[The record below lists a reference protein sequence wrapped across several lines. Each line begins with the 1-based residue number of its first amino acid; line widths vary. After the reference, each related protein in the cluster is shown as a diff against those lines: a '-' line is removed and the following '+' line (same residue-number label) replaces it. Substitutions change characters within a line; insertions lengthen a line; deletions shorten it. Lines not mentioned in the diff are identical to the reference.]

1 MRFDRRF
8 VGVAMSMLLAVST
21 AMPAAAEGE
30 AKAEKK
36 SLTIKSPATFEK
48 GVVLREAVK
57 AECLLPTKLP
67 AYIRDYAKK
76 RSEVTL
82 AEKIGKSKGRTLSVV
97 FEEVR
102 EAGTA
107 GPKSVTV
114 KGELRDDG
122 KVVGTIRARR
132 STMGGPL
139 GAFGGACGILH
150 RCLKA
155 LGKDLAGW
163 ADDPEMNVEMLN

>member
-1 MRFDRRF
+1 MKIDRRF
-8 VGVAMSMLLAVST
+8 VGIAMSVLLAVSI
-21 AMPAAAEGE
+21 AVPASAEGE
-30 AKAEKK
+30 AKKK
-36 SLTIKSPATFEK
+36 PLTIKSPATFEK

-57 AECLLPTKLP
+57 AECQLPTKLP
-67 AYIRDYAKK
+67 AYIQDFAKK

-82 AEKIGKSKGRTLSVV
+82 AEKIGESKGRTLSVV

-107 GPKSVTV
+107 GPKAVTV
-114 KGELRDDG
+114 KGELRDGG

-132 STMGGPL
+132 STIGGPL

-163 ADDPEMNVEMLN
+163 AEKPEMNVEMMN